1 MPGNTGTP
9 MLNNSTRSTSNS
21 SDASVITIIGGAV
34 GGIILLLMIAILLCV
49 VILCV
54 RRSHRKEELHV
65 YDQRLYNETIQN
77 TGAAIN
83 NNPSY
88 DVTNTNIVDIL
99 YKPRD
104 SNINSPC
111 YNVSHSATN
120 EEENNYEYNTN
131 QSYGIC
137 TVENRAKVFCKT
149 VMNSDMQDHQPSD
162 SSHDHNHYDYIDDN
176 VAQLHHNK
184 VTAATNDVEDKV
196 QVNTTIDQ
204 SYSAKTAPLLI
215 TASKIQLPR
224 EVEYGVINQP
234 QCDDYDYDVTSD
246 HGHDVKS
253 IQLLKLPHVA
263 GPNGECEYG
272 VINQPRCDDP
282 IIIDQD
288 HIMTSCLPTLPL
300 NASPSDEDEYGV
312 INQPQ
317 SDGYTINTAHG
328 ITVCPQ
334 PDAISS
340 WV

>member
-1 MPGNTGTP
+1 MPNN
-9 MLNNSTRSTSNS
+9 MLN

-34 GGIILLLMIAILLCV
+34 GGIILLLMITILVCV

-65 YDQRLYNETIQN
+65 YDQRLCNETIQN

-83 NNPSY
+83 NNPLY

-99 YKPRD
+99 YEPRD
-104 SNINSPC
+104 SNINSPS

-120 EEENNYEYNTN
+120 EEEHHYEYTHGQYSDVIKMDTN
-131 QSYGIC
+131 QSYGVH
-137 TVENRAKVFCKT
+137 TVENRATVFCKT
-149 VMNSDMQDHQPSD
+149 MMNSNMQDHQPSD
-162 SSHDHNHYDYIDDN
+162 SSHDHNHYDYVDDN
-176 VAQLHHNK
+176 AAQLHHNK

-204 SYSAKTAPLLI
+204 SYSAKTAPPLI

-234 QCDDYDYDVTSD
+234 QCDDYDYDATSD
-246 HGHDVKS
+246 HGYDVKS
-253 IQLLKLPHVA
+253 IRLLKLPHVA
-263 GPNGECEYG
+263 GPNGKGEYG

-288 HIMTSCLPTLPL
+288 HIMTSCLPTLPF
-300 NASPSDEDEYGV
+300 NANPSGEDEYGV

-317 SDGYTINTAHG
+317 SDSYTINTAK
-328 ITVCPQ
+328 
-334 PDAISS
+334 
-340 WV
+340 